1 MKGRTM
7 ATPSKSMTTSEFAKA
22 TGIPAATIS
31 KLIRE
36 GKLKAKKEGK
46 TWMIPQSQLAAK
58 VVRELGK
65 PPKPTKA
72 KKSPKPLKAKRPS
85 KPAAAPTPAKA
96 AKPVRRAPAPSSA
109 PPVPAA
115 PVPPAAPAV
124 KTRLENPPAEKTYSV
139 SEFEA
144 VTYLTQKG
152 VSEWLKSGKLK
163 GAKTESGEWRV
174 LASNLQVSDISRLVR
189 K

>member
-1 MKGRTM
+1 M

-36 GKLKAKKEGK
+36 GKLKARKEGQG
-46 TWMIPQSQLAAK
+46 WMIPQGQLEAK

-72 KKSPKPLKAKRPS
+72 KKAKKPS
-85 KPAAAPTPAKA
+85 TPAVVPPPAKT
-96 AKPVRRAPAPSSA
+96 AKPVRRAPAPSE
-109 PPVPAA
+109 PKVPAA
-115 PVPPAAPAV
+115 PVPPPEPVPEPAV
-124 KTRLENPPAEKTYSV
+124 GVRPKGPSTEKTYSA
-139 SEFEA
+139 SEFA
-144 VTYLTQKG
+144 AMTYLTEKG
-152 VSEWLKSGKLK
+152 VSEWLRTGRLQ
-163 GAKTESGEWRV
+163 GIRQENGELRV
-174 LASNLQVSDISRLVR
+174 LASNLQVPDISRLVR

>member
-1 MKGRTM
+1 M
-7 ATPSKSMTTSEFAKA
+7 ATPSKSMSTREFAEA

-36 GKLKAKKEGK
+36 GKLKAKKEGQS
-46 TWMIPQSQLAAK
+46 WAIPRSQLAAK

-65 PPKPTKA
+65 PPKPPKA
-72 KKSPKPLKAKRPS
+72 KKPS
-85 KPAAAPTPAKA
+85 KPAAASPAAKA
-96 AKPVRRAPAPSSA
+96 AKPVRRPPAPSPP

-115 PVPPAAPAV
+115 PVSPPEPVPEPAV
-124 KTRLENPPAEKTYSV
+124 ATRPEDPPAEKTYSV

-163 GAKTESGEWRV
+163 GVKTESGEWRV
-174 LASNLQVSDISRLVR
+174 LASNLQVPYIGHLVR

>member
-1 MKGRTM
+1 MKGKTM
-7 ATPSKSMTTSEFAKA
+7 ATPSKSMTTSEFAKT

-36 GKLKAKKEGK
+36 GKLKAKKEGQS
-46 TWMIPQSQLAAK
+46 WMIPQSQLAAK

-65 PPKPTKA
+65 PPKTPKA
-72 KKSPKPLKAKRPS
+72 KKPS
-85 KPAAAPTPAKA
+85 KPAAVPPPAKA
-96 AKPVRRAPAPSSA
+96 AKPVRRTPAPSPA
-109 PPVPAA
+109 PKAPAALVPA
-115 PVPPAAPAV
+115 PEPAV
-124 KTRLENPPAEKTYSV
+124 ATRPENPPAEKTYSV

-144 VTYLTQKG
+144 MTYLTEKG

-163 GAKTESGEWRV
+163 GVKTESGEWRL
-174 LASNLQVSDISRLVR
+174 LASNLQVPEISRLVR

>member
-1 MKGRTM
+1 M
-7 ATPSKSMTTSEFAKA
+7 ATPSKSMTTREFAKA

-36 GKLKAKKEGK
+36 GKLKAKKEGQS
-46 TWMIPQSQLAAK
+46 WMIPQSQLAAK

-72 KKSPKPLKAKRPS
+72 KKPS
-85 KPAAAPTPAKA
+85 TPAAARTPARV
-96 AKPVRRAPAPSSA
+96 AKLVRRAPTPSLAPKAST
-109 PPVPAA
+109 A
-115 PVPPAAPAV
+115 PVPPPGPVSEPAV
-124 KTRLENPPAEKTYSV
+124 GVKPKGPSAEKTYSA
-139 SEFEA
+139 SEFA
-144 VTYLTQKG
+144 AMTYLTEKG

-163 GAKTESGEWRV
+163 GVKTEGGEWRV
-174 LASNLQVSDISRLVR
+174 LASNLQVASISRLVR

>member
-1 MKGRTM
+1 M

-36 GKLKAKKEGK
+36 GKLKAKKEGQS
-46 TWMIPQSQLAAK
+46 WMIPQSQLAAK

-65 PPKPTKA
+65 PPKPPKA
-72 KKSPKPLKAKRPS
+72 KKSS
-85 KPAAAPTPAKA
+85 TPAAARTPARA
-96 AKPVRRAPAPSSA
+96 AKPVRSA
-109 PPVPAA
+109 PTPSPPPKASAA
-115 PVPPAAPAV
+115 PVPAPEPAV
-124 KTRLENPPAEKTYSV
+124 GVRPKGPSAEKTYSA
-139 SEFEA
+139 SEFA
-144 VTYLTQKG
+144 AMTYLTEKG

-163 GAKTESGEWRV
+163 GVKTESGEWRV
-174 LASNLQVSDISRLVR
+174 LASNLQVPSISRLVR

>member
-1 MKGRTM
+1 M

-36 GKLKAKKEGK
+36 GKLKAKKEGQS
-46 TWMIPQSQLAAK
+46 WMIPQSQLAAK

-65 PPKPTKA
+65 PPKPPKA
-72 KKSPKPLKAKRPS
+72 KKPS
-85 KPAAAPTPAKA
+85 TPAAAPTPAKA
-96 AKPVRRAPAPSSA
+96 AKPVRRAPAPSPA

-115 PVPPAAPAV
+115 PVPPPEPAIA
-124 KTRLENPPAEKTYSV
+124 TRPENPPAEKTYSV
-139 SEFEA
+139 SEFA
-144 VTYLTQKG
+144 AMTYLTEKG

-163 GAKTESGEWRV
+163 GVKTESGEWRV
-174 LASNLQVSDISRLVR
+174 LESNLQAPSISRLVR

>member
-1 MKGRTM
+1 M

-36 GKLKAKKEGK
+36 GKLKARKEGQS
-46 TWMIPQSQLAAK
+46 WMIPQSQLAAK

-65 PPKPTKA
+65 PPKPPKA
-72 KKSPKPLKAKRPS
+72 KKPS
-85 KPAAAPTPAKA
+85 TPAPTPAKA
-96 AKPVRRAPAPSSA
+96 AKPVRRAPAPSEPA
-109 PPVPAA
+109 APAA
-115 PVPPAAPAV
+115 PVPPPEPVSEPAV
-124 KTRLENPPAEKTYSV
+124 GARPKGPSAEKTCSA
-139 SEFEA
+139 SEFA
-144 VTYLTQKG
+144 AMTYLTEKG

-163 GAKTESGEWRV
+163 GVKTESGEWRV
-174 LASNLQVSDISRLVR
+174 LASNLQVPSISRLVR

>member
-1 MKGRTM
+1 M

-36 GKLKAKKEGK
+36 GKLKAKKEGQS
-46 TWMIPQSQLAAK
+46 WMIPQSQLAAK

-65 PPKPTKA
+65 PPKP
-72 KKSPKPLKAKRPS
+72 PKAKRPS
-85 KPAAAPTPAKA
+85 TPAAAPTPAKA
-96 AKPVRRAPAPSSA
+96 AKPVRKAPAPSPA

-115 PVPPAAPAV
+115 PVPPPEPAIA
-124 KTRLENPPAEKTYSV
+124 TRPENPPAEKTYSV
-139 SEFEA
+139 SEFA
-144 VTYLTQKG
+144 AMTYLTEKG

-163 GAKTESGEWRV
+163 GVKTESGEWRV
-174 LASNLQVSDISRLVR
+174 LESNLQAPSISRLVR

>member
-1 MKGRTM
+1 M
-7 ATPSKSMTTSEFAKA
+7 ATPSKSMTSSEFVKA

-36 GKLKAKKEGK
+36 GKLKAKKEGQS
-46 TWMIPQSQLAAK
+46 WMIPQSQLAAK

-65 PPKPTKA
+65 PPKPPKA
-72 KKSPKPLKAKRPS
+72 KEPS
-85 KPAAAPTPAKA
+85 KPAAAPTPATA

-115 PVPPAAPAV
+115 PVPPPEPAV
-124 KTRLENPPAEKTYSV
+124 KIRLENPPAEKTYSV

-152 VSEWLKSGKLK
+152 VSDWLKSGKLK
-163 GAKTESGEWRV
+163 GVKTDSGEWRV

>member
-1 MKGRTM
+1 M

-36 GKLKAKKEGK
+36 GKLKARKEGQS
-46 TWMIPQSQLAAK
+46 WMIPQSQLAAK

-65 PPKPTKA
+65 PPKPPKA
-72 KKSPKPLKAKRPS
+72 KKSS
-85 KPAAAPTPAKA
+85 TPAAARTPARA
-96 AKPVRRAPAPSSA
+96 AKPVRSAPTPSPAPKTS
-109 PPVPAA
+109 AA
-115 PVPPAAPAV
+115 PVAPPEPAV
-124 KTRLENPPAEKTYSV
+124 GVRPKGPSAEKTYSA
-139 SEFEA
+139 SEFA
-144 VTYLTQKG
+144 AMTYLTEKG

-163 GAKTESGEWRV
+163 GVKTESGEWRV
-174 LASNLQVSDISRLVR
+174 LASNLQVASISRLVR

>member
-1 MKGRTM
+1 M
-7 ATPSKSMTTSEFAKA
+7 ATPSKSMTTREFAKA

-36 GKLKAKKEGK
+36 GKLKAKKEGQS
-46 TWMIPQSQLAAK
+46 WMIPQSQLAAK

-72 KKSPKPLKAKRPS
+72 KKPS
-85 KPAAAPTPAKA
+85 TPVAARTPARV
-96 AKPVRRAPAPSSA
+96 AKPVRRAPTPSPPPKASA
-109 PPVPAA
+109 V
-115 PVPPAAPAV
+115 PVPPPEPVPEPAV
-124 KTRLENPPAEKTYSV
+124 GVRPKGPSAEKTYSA
-139 SEFEA
+139 SEFA
-144 VTYLTQKG
+144 AMTYLTEKG

-163 GAKTESGEWRV
+163 GVKTESGEWRV
-174 LASNLQVSDISRLVR
+174 LASNLQVPSISRLVR

>member
-1 MKGRTM
+1 M

-36 GKLKAKKEGK
+36 GKLKAKKEGQS
-46 TWMIPQSQLAAK
+46 WMIPQSQLAAK

-65 PPKPTKA
+65 PPKTPKA
-72 KKSPKPLKAKRPS
+72 KKPS
-85 KPAAAPTPAKA
+85 KPAAVPPPAKA
-96 AKPVRRAPAPSSA
+96 AKPVRRTPAPSPA
-109 PPVPAA
+109 PKAPAALVPA
-115 PVPPAAPAV
+115 PEPAV
-124 KTRLENPPAEKTYSV
+124 ATRLENPPAEKTYSV

-144 VTYLTQKG
+144 MTYLTEKG

-163 GAKTESGEWRV
+163 GVKTESGEWRL
-174 LASNLQVSDISRLVR
+174 LASNLQVPSISRLVR

>member
-1 MKGRTM
+1 M
-7 ATPSKSMTTSEFAKA
+7 ATPSKSMTTREFAKA

-36 GKLKAKKEGK
+36 GKLKAKKEGQS
-46 TWMIPQSQLAAK
+46 WMIPQSQLAAK

-72 KKSPKPLKAKRPS
+72 KKPS
-85 KPAAAPTPAKA
+85 TPAAARTPARV
-96 AKPVRRAPAPSSA
+96 AKPVRRAPTPSLAPKAST
-109 PPVPAA
+109 A
-115 PVPPAAPAV
+115 PVPPPGPVSEPAV
-124 KTRLENPPAEKTYSV
+124 GVKPKGPSAEKTYSA
-139 SEFEA
+139 SEFA
-144 VTYLTQKG
+144 AMTYLTEKG

-163 GAKTESGEWRV
+163 GVKTEGGEWRV
-174 LASNLQVSDISRLVR
+174 LASNLQVPSISRLVR